1 MSFRRFLCALS
12 SVVVLATMAATS
24 VYAAGWKTNPMNI
37 EDGCYKLFRKAFSA
51 IKNDESLEIA
61 AQLRSR
67 ATAVGDNRA
76 YVISYYAEVLHYYA
90 SDNEKELL
98 KAADILRSKALEY
111 KVMKYYYSSYNE
123 VAMYYVDRHRLTDAL
138 DNAELL
144 HQYLMENGDDL
155 GWTYYYRMM
164 SKVHSEHGLKEL
176 AKKDISQALRH
187 VRGTEWESIT
197 AVLYRDY
204 SLMFPAS
211 SDSSQILL
219 LKGLEAAY
227 AAPDSI
233 IALQMLAVRNAVI
246 GDHDAFHKYADPAIH
261 YYEALHAGIDEDM
274 YYQVL
279 AYDAAFDGDRERALE
294 MLSKIDESPTKRD
307 ANVTVYELLGDYE
320 TALNNLRKERS
331 LADSTNVY
339 TIAEALNSFST
350 RARIEE
356 LEKNR
361 EKEKASL
368 TRTILVLSISLVLLL
383 LIIMGFL
390 IASRLRNRKLMKNLQ
405 AAKDEAEKANNM
417 KNIFVQNMSHEVRTP
432 LNAIVGFSQLL
443 GLPSEFVSDEERTEY
458 SKYIS
463 NNSEMLTMLVNDIL
477 SLASMDNGNYNIEER
492 LCHVNE
498 VCNKALVTVMARVV
512 PDVKL
517 YMTSEVDEDYAIS
530 TDPNRVQQILINYLT
545 NACKHTEKGEIH
557 LHCSLSENPGCITFS
572 VTDTGTG
579 IPADKAEE
587 IFERFTK
594 LNEFVQGTGLGL
606 NICRTLAE
614 KLGGK
619 VMLDTSYTEGARFLL
634 ILNIK

>member
-12 SVVVLATMAATS
+12 SVVVLAAMTATS

-187 VRGTEWESIT
+187 VGGTEWESIT

-246 GDHDAFHKYADPAIH
+246 GDYDAFHKYAVPAIH

-498 VCNKALVTVMARVV
+498 VCNKAMMTVMARVV

-517 YMTSEVDEDYAIS
+517 YMTSEVDEDYTIS